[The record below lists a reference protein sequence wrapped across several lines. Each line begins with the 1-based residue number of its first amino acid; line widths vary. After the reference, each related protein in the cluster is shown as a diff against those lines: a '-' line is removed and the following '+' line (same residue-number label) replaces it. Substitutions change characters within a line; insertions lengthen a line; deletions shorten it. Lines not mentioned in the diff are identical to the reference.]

1 MGTPDRTRLTVDRI
15 RCDGFGMCAELLP
28 ELIELDEWGYPIL
41 RPGPVPDHLEGLA
54 RRAVDVCPDLALR
67 LVADAR
73 VAIGPRADRPAVA
86 GAARG
91 G

>member
-1 MGTPDRTRLTVDRI
+1 MSASERGRLTVDRI
-15 RCDGFGMCAELLP
+15 RCDGYGMCAELLP

-54 RRAVDVCPDLALR
+54 RRAVDVCPVLALR
-67 LVADAR
+67 LVADAT
-73 VAIGPRADRPAVA
+73 AAAGPRSERPAVV